1 MGRNPHNQAAAGIV
15 AEKEVDTMNEFFTVK
30 ALLNAW
36 HQLNLEVCHSSSDT
50 AILSASRFASTD
62 CAYVHFSYLPESEF
76 FYVSYTYYEGGKRF
90 EKEYQTANL
99 HRAIKAAYR
108 YSEELNTL

>member
-1 MGRNPHNQAAAGIV
+1 MGRDPHSQAAAGIV
-15 AEKEVDTMNEFFTVK
+15 AEKEVDTMKEFFTVK

-36 HQLNLEVCHSSSDT
+36 HQLNLKVCYSSSDA

-62 CAYVHFSYLPESEF
+62 CAYVHFSYLPESEL
-76 FYVSYTYYEGGKRF
+76 FYVSYTYYKDNKRF

-99 HRAIKAAYR
+99 HKAVKMAYR
-108 YSEELNTL
+108 YNKELGTL